1 MARSIAKGPKPRAG
15 FATVNKNAPKPFV
28 KKAWVAPT
36 QQVTTAK
43 SKEPL
48 GTVQEALLRAQKH
61 GIAKVDA
68 RILLLHTLGK
78 PTTDMAWLVSNDNN
92 PVNAVQADAFGGL
105 CARRRAGEP
114 VAYIVGHKEF
124 YGLRLAV
131 DKRVLDPRDDTETL
145 VDWALALLPSAAHLN
160 PSPASAEPIP
170 ARAGS
175 NSVRAEPVEVLTKT
189 STGSARTDAVAV
201 VDLGTGSGA
210 IALAIQ
216 SKRPSAQ
223 VHATD
228 SSADALAVARANAT
242 LHKLPV
248 QFHQGS
254 WLEAVAGQQFDL
266 IVSNPPYI
274 AAADP
279 HLAALTHEPLQALAS
294 GADGLEDIRQI
305 VAQAPKHL
313 HAGGWLLLEH
323 GYDQAAAVRD
333 LLEKQGFSSVESRKD
348 LAGVERCSG
357 GQWAPAPK

>member
-15 FATVNKNAPKPFV
+15 FATINKNAPKPFV

-43 SKEPL
+43 STEPL

-68 RILLLHTLGK
+68 RMLLLHTLGK

-92 PVNAVQADAFGGL
+92 PVNARQADAYGDV

-145 VDWALALLPSAAHLN
+145 VEWALVLL
-160 PSPASAEPIP
+160 PIP
-170 ARAGS
+170 ARTEHAGAPS
-175 NSVRAEPVEVLTKT
+175 RVL
-189 STGSARTDAVAV
+189 
-201 VDLGTGSGA
+201 DLGTGSGA

-216 SKRPSAQ
+216 SKRPAAQ

-228 SSADALAVARANAT
+228 ASQDALEVARANAAS
-242 LHKLPV
+242 LKLPV
-248 QFHQGS
+248 QFHQGN
-254 WLEAVAGQQFDL
+254 WLDAVKDQQFDL

-279 HLAALTHEPLQALAS
+279 HLAALTHEPPQALAS

-305 VAQAPKHL
+305 IRQAPAHL
-313 HAGGWLLLEH
+313 CAGGWLLLEH
-323 GYDQAAAVRD
+323 GYDQAAPVRA
-333 LLEKQGFSSVESRKD
+333 LLEEQGFSQAESRKD
-348 LAGVERCSG
+348 LAGIERCSG
-357 GQWAPAPK
+357 GQWLPASK

>member
-28 KKAWVAPT
+28 KKTWVAPT

-92 PVNAVQADAFGGL
+92 PINAVQADAFGAL

-114 VAYIVGHKEF
+114 VAYILGHKEF
-124 YGLRLAV
+124 YGLRLSV

-145 VDWALALLPSAAHLN
+145 VDWALELLPSTAHLN
-160 PSPASAEPIP
+160 PSPVGAEPIP
-170 ARAGS
+170 APVGS
-175 NSVRAEPVEVLTKT
+175 V
-189 STGSARTDAVAV
+189 RTDAVTV
-201 VDLGTGSGA
+201 LDLGTGSGA

-228 SSADALAVARANAT
+228 ASADALAVARDNAK

-248 QFHQGS
+248 QFHQGG

-279 HLAALTHEPLQALAS
+279 HLVALTHEPLQALAS

-313 HAGGWLLLEH
+313 HANGWLLLEH

-348 LAGVERCSG
+348 LAGIERCSG
-357 GQWAPAPK
+357 GQWATAPK